1 MLGRTCSVKS
11 IGWGWETGQGGQE
24 LLKQE
29 VLRIF
34 LVRFVTT
41 RIVIVVVTARIVIGV
56 VVVMLGGIFG
66 EGMIELFSEFGES
79 FGEPFQAGVTLH
91 GPAIPPAASRDLSNL
106 RRR

>member
-56 VVVMLGGIFG
+56 VVGMLGGIFG
-66 EGMIELFSEFGES
+66 EGMIELFSEFGDS
-79 FGEPFQAGVTLH
+79 FGEAFEVGVDLQ
-91 GPAIPPAASRDLSNL
+91 GPGIAADGVGDLAEV
-106 RRR
+106 